1 MRARQELVPHCTS
14 WYALVRN
21 KTLHCS
27 TAGCGTALHKMH
39 LCSTGRSMVG
49 VSPVSTVYTGSF
61 RMNVKRKTVCTGINF
76 HKCFFFGGV
85 LVSDC
90 DNFILWNI
98 LNHYNHPW
106 APIRTIAFKMLPGS
120 VRLLKASWSPN
131 HLSDIDVWMSMSIIY
146 LQIQVTEKYSIA
158 MC

>member
-1 MRARQELVPHCTS
+1 MRARQELVPHGTS

-98 LNHYNHPW
+98 LNHYNHPG
-106 APIRTIAFKMLPGS
+106 AVGHPYGQLPSKCFQALEGCL
-120 VRLLKASWSPN
+120 RLVSRP
-131 HLSDIDVWMSMSIIY
+131 
-146 LQIQVTEKYSIA
+146 TR
-158 MC
+158 

>member
-1 MRARQELVPHCTS
+1 MRARQELVPHGTS

-131 HLSDIDVWMSMSIIY
+131 HLSDIDIWMSMSIIY